1 MRERNHSN
9 DIISDRAL
17 EMIMVDVL
25 DGMLESSLESG
36 ILNGSRQ
43 ATQLSLV
50 NTRVGENRYFPSSAE
65 KQSAAKMK
73 KRIP

>member
-1 MRERNHSN
+1 MRERNHNN

-25 DGMLESSLESG
+25 DGMLESSLESS
-36 ILNGSRQ
+36 ILNGSRK

-50 NTRVGENRYFPSSAE
+50 NTGVEGGEYLPPDIDNQPQ
-65 KQSAAKMK
+65 K
-73 KRIP
+73 